1 MLSLLQCDKW
11 YEAVDTGKVYLVS
24 KASLRNKRGVRC
36 EAWEEGF
43 VGSEPLGGGDGHA
56 LIGSRSHCV
65 FLFSSVV

>member
-43 VGSEPLGGGDGHA
+43 VGSEP
-56 LIGSRSHCV
+56 
-65 FLFSSVV
+65 